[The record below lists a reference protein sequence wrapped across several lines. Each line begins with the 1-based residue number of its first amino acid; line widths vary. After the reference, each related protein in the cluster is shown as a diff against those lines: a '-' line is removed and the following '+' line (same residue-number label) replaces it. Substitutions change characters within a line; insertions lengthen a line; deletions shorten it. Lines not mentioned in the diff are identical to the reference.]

1 MIRSFTN
8 FDLDENNNFAETL
21 EKVNNHKEL
30 NIIPHIIIQTP
41 TIKNIE
47 TLEFKDKELKYG
59 YFKITGKKLEKFKDY
74 MIKFDEWV
82 LEYLS
87 NNCET
92 LFSKKIEIENL
103 RSIYNN
109 SISENDNIKLFL
121 PRMSNKVKLTIID
134 NNKEPIEINKLDE
147 DIHIVG
153 AIRCRKI
160 VIYKREIIPQW
171 EILLASIKK
180 DKITECMIIDD
191 DDEEEVFGDD

>member
-47 TLEFKDKELKYG
+47 TLDFKDKELKCG

-87 NNCET
+87 NNCKT

-121 PRMSNKVKLTIID
+121 PRMSNRIKLTVID
-134 NNKEPIEINKLDE
+134 DNKEPIEINKLDE
-147 DIHIVG
+147 DTHIVG

-160 VIYKREIIPQW
+160 VIYKREILPQW

-191 DDEEEVFGDD
+191 DDEEEIFGDD

>member
-1 MIRSFTN
+1 MIRSFTH
-8 FDLDENNNFAETL
+8 FDLNENYNFAETL
-21 EKVNNHKEL
+21 EKVYNHKEL
-30 NIIPHIIIQTP
+30 LLTPHIIIQSP

-47 TLEFKDKELKYG
+47 SLDFKDKDLKYG
-59 YFKITGKKLEKFKDY
+59 HFKITGKKLQKFKDY
-74 MIKFDEWV
+74 MNKFDEWV
-82 LEYLS
+82 LEYLF

-92 LFSKKIEIENL
+92 LFSKKIESEHL

-109 SISENDNIKLFL
+109 TISENDNIKLFL

-134 NNKEPIEINKLDE
+134 NNKEPIEINELHTDTQL
-147 DIHIVG
+147 VG

-180 DKITECMIIDD
+180 DNITECMIIDD
-191 DDEEEVFGDD
+191 DDEEEIFGDD